1 MTSLYAAPPAADPY
15 EVVIAGGG
23 VAALETLL
31 ALHALANGRVRTR
44 LVAPNAEFRNPA
56 LSVAEPFGVVDPP
69 SWDLA
74 SVARAHGAIAVD
86 DTIAAVDGAART
98 VTTGSGDE
106 LSFDALVLA
115 TGARRVPALAGA
127 LTFSGPDDVRALAG
141 VLREAEKGAI
151 GSIAFAVPRGITWT
165 LPAYELALLTATHLA
180 ARGIRDVEISVATPE
195 RSPLSLFGRRSSDMI
210 AGLLRDAGIALR
222 SAPPARVENGSLVL
236 ADGDLVA
243 ADRVVALP
251 RLEALAIAGVPRA
264 ADGFIPTDLHGEVE
278 GLPGVFAAG
287 DATWYPV
294 KQGGIAAQQADAVA
308 AAVAARA
315 GAPVVAR
322 SFRPVMRGAL
332 LTGTGVQY
340 LRERPRSPEGDPS
353 PNALWWPP
361 AKIAGRYLGP
371 YLAGDETNG
380 GELEDLSSAHAGS
393 ERETAE
399 LAFEAADADAGWGD
413 YGSALRWLSVA
424 ERLGLVLPSE
434 YAAKREQWRD
444 ACAGLSV
451 AHR

>member
-1 MTSLYAAPPAADPY
+1 
-15 EVVIAGGG
+15 
-23 VAALETLL
+23 
-31 ALHALANGRVRTR
+31 
-44 LVAPNAEFRNPA
+44 
-56 LSVAEPFGVVDPP
+56 
-69 SWDLA
+69 
-74 SVARAHGAIAVD
+74 
-86 DTIAAVDGAART
+86 
-98 VTTGSGDE
+98 
-106 LSFDALVLA
+106 VLA

-127 LTFSGPDDVRALAG
+127 ITFSGPDDVHALAG
-141 VLREAEKGAI
+141 VLREAETGAVR
-151 GSIAFAVPRGITWT
+151 SIAFAVPRGVTWT
-165 LPAYELALLTATHLA
+165 LPAYELALLTAAHLA
-180 ARGIRDVEISVATPE
+180 ARGVRNVEISVVTPE

-222 SAPPARVENGSLVL
+222 SVSPARVENGALVL
-236 ADGDLVA
+236 EDGDLVA
-243 ADRVVALP
+243 ADRIVALP
-251 RLEALAIAGVPRA
+251 RLEAPAIAGVPRA

-278 GLPGVFAAG
+278 GLQGVFAAG

-315 GAPVVAR
+315 GAPVAAR
-322 SFRPVMRGAL
+322 SFRPVLRGAL

-340 LRERPRSPEGDPS
+340 LRERPRSPDGDPS
-353 PNALWWPP
+353 PDALWWPP

-371 YLAGDETNG
+371 YLAGAETNPSG
-380 GELEDLSSAHAGS
+380 GPLEDLSSAHAGS
-393 ERETAE
+393 ERETLG

-444 ACAGLSV
+444 LQAGLPL
-451 AHR
+451 AAG